1 MASSK
6 HRSSDG
12 VSPENPI
19 NKFAAHLI
27 RRKARELA
35 SRSGFSPTDRDDIE
49 QELRLILL
57 RRLDKFDPSV
67 AHYNAFVTTVIERY
81 SATILEHR
89 RAESRSYSRYGGSLN
104 QLVDDGDGN
113 KIEMGATLSE
123 DQQSVRTGVRFRS
136 GEELQT
142 LAIDV
147 AQLIADLPPEV
158 ADICERLKR
167 DTISVV
173 ARDLGMPR
181 STLRDLLKGVRSRF
195 ESCDMRGY
203 L

>member
-6 HRSSDG
+6 QRSGDSG
-12 VSPENPI
+12 SPENPI
-19 NKFAAHLI
+19 NKFAAYLI

-35 SRSGFSPTDRDDIE
+35 ACSGFSPSDRDDIE
-49 QELRLILL
+49 QELTLVLL
-57 RRLDKFDPSV
+57 RRLDKFDPKV

-81 SATILEHR
+81 AATILEHR
-89 RAESRSYSRYGGSLN
+89 RAESRCHRRCGGSLN
-104 QLVDDGDGN
+104 KMLDDGEGN
-113 KIEMGATLSE
+113 KVEMGATLPE

-136 GEELQT
+136 GEELQE
-142 LAIDV
+142 LAMDV
-147 AQLIADLPPEV
+147 AQLIANLPPDF

-173 ARDLGMPR
+173 ARDLGIPR
-181 STLRDLLKGVRSRF
+181 STLRDLLKIVRSRF
-195 ESCDMRGY
+195 ESGGMREY

>member
-6 HRSSDG
+6 HRSSDS

-19 NKFAAHLI
+19 TKFAAQLI

-35 SRSGFSPTDRDDIE
+35 ARSGFSPSDRDDIE

-89 RAESRSYSRYGGSLN
+89 CAESRSHRRYGGSLN

-113 KIEMGATLSE
+113 KIEMGATLPE
-123 DQQSVRTGVRFRS
+123 DQQCVRTGARFRS
-136 GEELQT
+136 GEELHD
-142 LAIDV
+142 LATDV

-195 ESCDMRGY
+195 ECCGMREY

>member
-1 MASSK
+1 MQTAT
-6 HRSSDG
+6 HLGGDHE
-12 VSPENPI
+12 SPEQPFN
-19 NKFAAHLI
+19 NFAARLI

-35 SRSGFSPTDRDDIE
+35 ARSGFSPSDRDDIE
-49 QELRLILL
+49 QELRLVLV

-89 RAESRSYSRYGGSLN
+89 RAESRSHSRYGGSLN

-113 KIEMGATLSE
+113 KIEMGATLPE
-123 DQQSVRTGVRFRS
+123 GQQTMRTGARFRS
-136 GEELQT
+136 GEELHE
-142 LAIDV
+142 LATDV
-147 AQLIADLPPEV
+147 AQLMADLPANL

-173 ARDLGMPR
+173 ARDLGMSR
-181 STLRDLLKGVRSRF
+181 STLYDLLKRVRSRF
-195 ESCDMRGY
+195 EGSDMREY